1 MAVLAMRERSLD
13 RLRHGLLAVALGA
26 AVHTSDERDLMIG
39 LALPHVAAVQL
50 GARPVEVFETTAA
63 RFEDGWVPR
72 LLRVFGARADVTL
85 AAFGWRQVQ
94 TPDGLDIIA
103 D

>member
-1 MAVLAMRERSLD
+1 LAM
-13 RLRHGLLAVALGA
+13 ALGA

-50 GARPVEVFETTAA
+50 GARPAEVFETTAA
-63 RFEDGWVPR
+63 RFEDGWVPG

-85 AAFGWRQVQ
+85 AAFGWRQVH
-94 TPDGLDIIA
+94 TPDGLDIVA
-103 D
+103 G